1 MKYEKPLTEIILFD
15 NEDIITTS
23 GEFSSKPG
31 NGWGDKNHNHDGPPG
46 QNKK

>member
-23 GEFSSKPG
+23 GEINSKPG
-31 NGWGDKNHNHDGPPG
+31 NGWGDKNHNHSGPPG